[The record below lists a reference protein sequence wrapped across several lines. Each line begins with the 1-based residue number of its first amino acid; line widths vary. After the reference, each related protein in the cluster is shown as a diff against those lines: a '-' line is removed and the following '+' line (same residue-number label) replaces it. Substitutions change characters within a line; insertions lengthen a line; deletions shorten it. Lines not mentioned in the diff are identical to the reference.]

1 MPFKGLDK
9 SRYDPDG
16 DGSVGSSDDTV
27 TVKGNDIDT
36 DGDGAVDKADDSD
49 TLQGNTPSDLKD
61 GGLVHNGGFAPGFGG

>member
-36 DGDGAVDKADDSD
+36 DGDGVVNDSD
-49 TLQGNTPSDLKD
+49 KLGGKSPSYYGAD
-61 GGLVHNGGFAPGFGG
+61 GSVSLAYDFIGI